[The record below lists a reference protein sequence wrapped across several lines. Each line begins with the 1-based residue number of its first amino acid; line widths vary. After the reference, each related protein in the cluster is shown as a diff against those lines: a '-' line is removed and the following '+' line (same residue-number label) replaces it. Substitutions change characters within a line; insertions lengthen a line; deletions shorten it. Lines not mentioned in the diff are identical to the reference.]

1 LAEQIKPEEEL
12 ARACASLSTPDLQRL
27 VNALQAYH
35 GMYYA
40 ELCNAG
46 PDTVM
51 RAQGKVQATSQ
62 IVNVVLGSRE
72 IVEKINNRRAVNS
85 KPAVNGVGVM

>member
-1 LAEQIKPEEEL
+1 MAEQIKPEEEL

-35 GMYYA
+35 GQYYS
-40 ELCNAG
+40 ELTSAG
-46 PDTVM
+46 SETIM
-51 RAQGKVQATSQ
+51 RAQGKVQAISQ
-62 IVNVVLGSRE
+62 ITNVVLGSRE